1 MPDLRI
7 RGLHAWYGEAQALR
21 GIDLDVPEGNA
32 IGLLGRNGAG
42 KTTALRAIAR
52 VHRKVAG
59 QIDFGDT
66 NLVPLEPHLVAR
78 LGVSL
83 VGETAP
89 VYGKMTVAQNLQLA
103 AQLGRRRGA
112 SAQPLITVWDWFP
125 ALELLQHHP
134 AASLSGGQRRMLAL
148 AIAFYS
154 HPKLLLLDEPSG
166 GLSDDIAV
174 TVFQAIARFCAG
186 GVTAL
191 IAEQRPELLTRFIR
205 SSYLLDEGLVVDS
218 NFRLGQHPPGSSLRN
233 AAGHLREEGL
243 APCP

>member
-1 MPDLRI
+1 MPNLRV
-7 RGLHAWYGEAQALR
+7 RGLHAWYGEAQAVR
-21 GIDLDVPEGNA
+21 GIDLDVPEGSA

-42 KTTALRAIAR
+42 KTTTLRAIAR
-52 VHRKVAG
+52 IHRKVTG
-59 QIDFGDT
+59 QVEFGDT

-78 LGVSL
+78 FGVSL

-89 VYGKMTVAQNLQLA
+89 VYGKMTVAENLHLA
-103 AQLGRRRGA
+103 AQLGRRRGTQA
-112 SAQPLITVWDWFP
+112 EPLITVWDWFP
-125 ALELLQHHP
+125 ALERLQSHP

-148 AIAFYS
+148 AVAFCS

-191 IAEQRPELLTRFIR
+191 IAEQRPELLARFIR
-205 SSYLLDEGLVVDS
+205 FSYLLDEGLVVDPDRKGEARARDVQQ
-218 NFRLGQHPPGSSLRN
+218 NR
-233 AAGHLREEGL
+233 
-243 APCP
+243 

>member
-1 MPDLRI
+1 MPNLHV
-7 RGLHAWYGEAQALR
+7 RGLHAWYGEAQAVR
-21 GIDLDVPEGNA
+21 GIDLDVPEGSA

-42 KTTALRAIAR
+42 KTTTLRAIAR
-52 VHRKVAG
+52 IHRKVTG
-59 QIDFGDT
+59 QVEFDDT
-66 NLVPLEPHLVAR
+66 NLIPLEPHLVAR

-89 VYGKMTVAQNLQLA
+89 VYGKMTVAENLHLA
-103 AQLGRRRGA
+103 AQLGRRRGMRA
-112 SAQPLITVWDWFP
+112 ESLITVWDWFP
-125 ALELLQHHP
+125 ALERLQSHP

-191 IAEQRPELLTRFIR
+191 IAEQRPELLARFIR
-205 SSYLLDEGLVVDS
+205 FSYLLDEGLVVNPD
-218 NFRLGQHPPGSSLRN
+218 RK
-233 AAGHLREEGL
+233 EESRARGVQQNH
-243 APCP
+243 